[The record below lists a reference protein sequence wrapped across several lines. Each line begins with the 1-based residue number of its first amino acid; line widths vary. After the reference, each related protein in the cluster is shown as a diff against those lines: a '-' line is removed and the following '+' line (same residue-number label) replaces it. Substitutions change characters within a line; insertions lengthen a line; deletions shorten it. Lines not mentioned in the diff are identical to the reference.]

1 MKQTSRRS
9 AVFTAAVLMAVTL
22 AGCSGNS
29 SSTSEYISPALPQF
43 VNGYVGESSFHNAL
57 VYAVPITGGQLTGN
71 DEGGFAGFSSRSS
84 NQGFYQV
91 RLLPESINSPVV
103 LVATNAD
110 AEGSVMQRC
119 EVPTGC
125 GETWAF
131 GKTRDF
137 TDDEEFL
144 MQAAVGVVRNQMRIN
159 INWLTHLATSLAFAS
174 FGAESK
180 ACNNP
185 ADSDQENAC
194 LDDREMFV
202 ARAGFYSAYTI
213 EKGNLW
219 VARLFNDVLTSG
231 ADLIALQPLAPSQ
244 LVKLSDS
251 SNTLTTEGI
260 VLGALLAAMQQ
271 RAVVAGKPVAEWV
284 LGGRSSDGARIPGL
298 VDELLENQGRLYERS
313 DVSFTS
319 LFTLYDTAQG
329 ILESVRPGFG
339 STAPASL
346 EQAISRFNIA
356 KSKMQYGEL
365 KTVVVND
372 AEVASLQSWT
382 QIITDSDV
390 FVTDLYERLLNFKG
404 EQDGTCTSWSAAPQV
419 GCTNS
424 FIDPA
429 YIAASNAYYEQ
440 FKDLYDNNGAE
451 LRRALRDIREGVLEF
466 TQCLNTETPCSEY
479 FTDLGLR
486 LTVVPLIESASEDG
500 GAFTI
505 FDFRFSGKQTIDDID
520 DIDGIDGIEI
530 NWADGEAINDK
541 GETVSVPSRLL
552 VEYGQAFARP
562 PLTGAEKADT
572 DGNGTN
578 SLIPVGAEQAIAYDL
593 FSPNVTLNLNG
604 NAINMRV
611 GLSLAGVR
619 DAFASPGTTG
629 DLYRYNLAQFELELN
644 ATGPQIGDSTQTRNQ
659 AELSLKY
666 SGAAAT
672 GFYPDK
678 VWPDGDKSAWFTP
691 RTDVDS
697 LLPKKILYSYEPD
710 YPIVKTS
717 DAGLMAEIFEYQ
729 IPYSNYIRYEN
740 YRDAGKRYLRICSL
754 PDVWTSGSADTLE
767 KECGTPSLQAN
778 SYSLLNDLILK
789 NKESLLEFE
798 VPARG
803 FYRAIIPDTD
813 TDTEFMNG
821 NELTATLVKPF
832 VPGVGDFRFDLTQE
846 LFSTKGDR
854 LPAAKVKMQLSR
866 PEKNKISLLFS
877 LGYDFDA
884 FVPFGD
890 GFIANGQSLFLS
902 YNSDEIT
909 ADDNSVSILSSGAL
923 RVIRGGYQLRTGVND
938 VGAELLGDGRY
949 TQDDSGASCGLLDRD
964 RSMAKNDT
972 CEFKI
977 TLSFRGALI
986 GIIREEL
993 PDVYVVRYSDGRYT
1007 RLDNG
1012 DTPLKL
1018 PLL

>member
-1 MKQTSRRS
+1 
-9 AVFTAAVLMAVTL
+9 
-22 AGCSGNS
+22 
-29 SSTSEYISPALPQF
+29 
-43 VNGYVGESSFHNAL
+43 
-57 VYAVPITGGQLTGN
+57 
-71 DEGGFAGFSSRSS
+71 
-84 NQGFYQV
+84 
-91 RLLPESINSPVV
+91 
-103 LVATNAD
+103 
-110 AEGSVMQRC
+110 MQRC

-451 LRRALRDIREGVLEF
+451 LRRA
-466 TQCLNTETPCSEY
+466 
-479 FTDLGLR
+479 
-486 LTVVPLIESASEDG
+486 
-500 GAFTI
+500 
-505 FDFRFSGKQTIDDID
+505 
-520 DIDGIDGIEI
+520 
-530 NWADGEAINDK
+530 
-541 GETVSVPSRLL
+541 
-552 VEYGQAFARP
+552 
-562 PLTGAEKADT
+562 
-572 DGNGTN
+572 
-578 SLIPVGAEQAIAYDL
+578 
-593 FSPNVTLNLNG
+593 
-604 NAINMRV
+604 
-611 GLSLAGVR
+611 
-619 DAFASPGTTG
+619 
-629 DLYRYNLAQFELELN
+629 
-644 ATGPQIGDSTQTRNQ
+644 
-659 AELSLKY
+659 
-666 SGAAAT
+666 
-672 GFYPDK
+672 
-678 VWPDGDKSAWFTP
+678 
-691 RTDVDS
+691 
-697 LLPKKILYSYEPD
+697 
-710 YPIVKTS
+710 
-717 DAGLMAEIFEYQ
+717 
-729 IPYSNYIRYEN
+729 
-740 YRDAGKRYLRICSL
+740 
-754 PDVWTSGSADTLE
+754 
-767 KECGTPSLQAN
+767 
-778 SYSLLNDLILK
+778 
-789 NKESLLEFE
+789 
-798 VPARG
+798 
-803 FYRAIIPDTD
+803 
-813 TDTEFMNG
+813 
-821 NELTATLVKPF
+821 
-832 VPGVGDFRFDLTQE
+832 
-846 LFSTKGDR
+846 
-854 LPAAKVKMQLSR
+854 
-866 PEKNKISLLFS
+866 
-877 LGYDFDA
+877 
-884 FVPFGD
+884 
-890 GFIANGQSLFLS
+890 
-902 YNSDEIT
+902 
-909 ADDNSVSILSSGAL
+909 
-923 RVIRGGYQLRTGVND
+923 
-938 VGAELLGDGRY
+938 
-949 TQDDSGASCGLLDRD
+949 
-964 RSMAKNDT
+964 
-972 CEFKI
+972 
-977 TLSFRGALI
+977 
-986 GIIREEL
+986 
-993 PDVYVVRYSDGRYT
+993 
-1007 RLDNG
+1007 
-1012 DTPLKL
+1012 
-1018 PLL
+1018 